1 MSVRNSFRVE
11 YRGLCIVNTF
21 LTCVAHGAVA
31 MEDCEERRRQ
41 QARE

>member
-1 MSVRNSFRVE
+1 MSVRNSFRVK

-21 LTCVAHGAVA
+21 LCVAHGAIA
-31 MEDCEERRRQ
+31 MEDCEDRRRQ